1 MRRSLILVSASFHL
15 ALVFGLFVAGF
26 WHLEQLD
33 RPKLSVALSQPLPP
47 PPAPAGGAAP
57 AKAPVMTHKV
67 IPHEIVVPPEVK
79 PVEAARPVEATK
91 PGGGEG
97 SAEGSG
103 KGSGDPKDTGDCTE
117 NCGPGTGSGSAVK
130 VVTIID
136 DRHHDVFVPPT
147 VFKGLR
153 LTGETQIHPSDLDK
167 TAILRDGKD
176 RVVAVFKTCV
186 TETGAAGAVT
196 LMKSSGYP
204 SYDALIVEGLHAWTY
219 KPYEIGGQRVPACGV
234 VTFIYQIK

>member
-26 WHLEQLD
+26 WHLQQLD
-33 RPKLSVALSQPLPP
+33 RPRLSVALTQPLPP

-57 AKAPVMTHKV
+57 VKAPVMTHKHIV
-67 IPHEIVVPPEVK
+67 HDLVVPPEVK
-79 PVEAARPVEATK
+79 PVEAAKPVEATK

-97 SAEGSG
+97 SGEGSG

-117 NCGPGTGSGSAVK
+117 NCGPGSGSAAK
-130 VVTIID
+130 VVTIVD
-136 DRHHDVFVPPT
+136 TRHDVFVPPT
-147 VFKGLR
+147 VFKALR
-153 LTGETQIHPSDLDK
+153 ISGETQIHPSDLDK
-167 TAILRDGKD
+167 TTMLRDGKD
-176 RVVAVFKTCV
+176 RVIAVFKTCV
-186 TETGAAGAVT
+186 TESGAAGAVT
-196 LMKSSGYP
+196 LMKSSGYAG
-204 SYDALIVEGLHAWTY
+204 YDALLVEGLHAWTY